1 MINKFGQKFGPKRG
15 SRHRF
20 PYEPRVIGG
29 KLLMPVPNCRRSIT
43 TYSKRRSCKMSL
55 RK

>member
-1 MINKFGQKFGPKRG
+1 MINKQGQKIGPKRG

-20 PYEPRVIGG
+20 PYEPRIVCGR
-29 KLLMPVPNCRRSIT
+29 LLMPAELQAIHRYLLETPVLER
-43 TYSKRRSCKMSL
+43 SL